1 MDLRKTLTARFCL
14 AACLAALAVGPALAE
29 DAPQGGSGAM
39 KRKVTQ
45 SESYI
50 QIDPM
55 YASILEG
62 DKPTGM
68 LLIEISMD
76 VPDPQLRQRVNEY
89 MPLLRDAF
97 VRSLSVYAANA
108 VRTWRQPD
116 IDDIATRMQKI
127 TDYILRKPGAKILMA
142 QAAIRV
148 NQ

>member
-1 MDLRKTLTARFCL
+1 
-14 AACLAALAVGPALAE
+14 
-29 DAPQGGSGAM
+29 M

-55 YASILEG
+55 YASILVG